1 MDAKA
6 PGIYVHV
13 PFCRRKCPY
22 CDFYSITDTA
32 SRMEEWMDVWLT
44 ACLDEIRMAEKPC
57 GIADT
62 IYMGGGTPSLLGARR
77 IGRLLEGIGAHFA
90 MGTDIEVTLEV
101 NPGTV
106 NADVLRD
113 YRAAGVNRL
122 NIGVQSFDDENLRFL
137 GRIHS
142 REEAF
147 RSIHWAQQAGFENIG
162 LDLIYALPGQTME
175 AWQQDLETALAFSPA
190 HLSCYSLTYAPGTPM
205 TQALARGEFNPL
217 PEEICADLFLLTHDL
232 LASRGWPAY
241 EISNFAGDKLLQ
253 SRHNRKYW
261 EDAAYVGLGPAAH
274 SYHQGRRWWNVASVA
289 EYTRRLRTGRTPVLE
304 SEQLSPEQMMIE
316 AVYLG
321 LRRTAGISMEDFAQ
335 RFGVD
340 FKTRFADALDH
351 YLKAGCLSL
360 TPALTPDT
368 CALTRTGMLYA
379 DTIAAAFIDCL

>member
-1 MDAKA
+1 
-6 PGIYVHV
+6 
-13 PFCRRKCPY
+13 
-22 CDFYSITDTA
+22 
-32 SRMEEWMDVWLT
+32 
-44 ACLDEIRMAEKPC
+44 MAEKPC
-57 GIADT
+57 GTADT
-62 IYMGGGTPSLLGARR
+62 VYMGGGTPSLLGARR
-77 IGRLLEGIGAHFA
+77 IGRLLDEIGAHFDVLPSA
-90 MGTDIEVTLEV
+90 EVTLEV

-106 NADVLRD
+106 SADPLPD

-122 NIGVQSFDDENLRFL
+122 NIGVQSFDDSNLGFL

-142 REEAF
+142 REEAA
-147 RSIHWAQQAGFENIG
+147 RCVHGAQQAGFDNIG
-162 LDLIYALPGQTME
+162 LDLIYALPGQTRA
-175 AWQQDLETALAFSPA
+175 AWQKDLEAALEFSPA

-205 TQALARGEFNPL
+205 TQAFARGEFDPL
-217 PEEICADLFLLTHDL
+217 PEESCADLFLLTHDL

-241 EISNFAGDKLLQ
+241 EISNFARDALLQ

-261 EDAAYVGLGPAAH
+261 EDAAYIGLGPAAH

-289 EYTRRLRTGRTPVLE
+289 EYTRRLRKGRPPVLE
-304 SEQLSPEQMMIE
+304 SEQLSHAQMMIE

-351 YLKAGCLSL
+351 YLKAGCLCV
-360 TPALTPDT
+360 TADT

-379 DTIAAAFIDCL
+379 DTIAAGFVNCL

>member
-1 MDAKA
+1 MDVQA

-13 PFCRRKCPY
+13 PFCRSKCRY
-22 CDFYSITDTA
+22 CDFYSITDT
-32 SRMEEWMDVWLT
+32 SRMDQWLE
-44 ACLDEIRMAEKPC
+44 ACLAEIRMAEKPC

-175 AWQQDLETALAFSPA
+175 AWQKDLETALAFSPA

-205 TQALARGEFNPL
+205 TQSLERGQFDPL
-217 PEEICADLFLLTHDL
+217 PEETCADLFLFTHDL
-232 LASRGWPAY
+232 LADQGCPPY
-241 EISNFAGDKLLQ
+241 EISNFARDALLQ

-261 EDAAYVGLGPAAH
+261 EDAAYIGLGPAAH
-274 SYHQGRRWWNVASVA
+274 SYNQGRRWWNVASVA
-289 EYTRRLRTGRTPVLE
+289 EYTGLLRTGRQPVLE
-304 SEQLSPEQMMIE
+304 IEQLSAAQMMIE

-321 LRRTAGISMEDFAQ
+321 LRRTAGISMKDFAS

-340 FKTRFADALDH
+340 FKTCFADALDN
-351 YLKAGCLSL
+351 YLKAGCLC
-360 TPALTPDT
+360 LTPDT

-379 DTIAAAFIDCL
+379 DAIAAGFIDCL

>member
-1 MDAKA
+1 
-6 PGIYVHV
+6 
-13 PFCRRKCPY
+13 KCPY

-32 SRMEEWMDVWLT
+32 SRMEEWMDAWLA

-57 GIADT
+57 GMADT

-77 IGRLLEGIGAHFA
+77 IGRLLDGIGAHFA

-122 NIGVQSFDDENLRFL
+122 NIGVQTFDDENLRFL

-142 REEAF
+142 SEEAF
-147 RSIHWAQQAGFENIG
+147 RSVRGAQQTGFDNIG
-162 LDLIYALPGQTME
+162 LDLIYALPGQTRK
-175 AWQQDLETALAFSPA
+175 AWQKDLETALAFSPA

-205 TQALARGEFNPL
+205 TQALERGEFDPL
-217 PEEICADLFLLTHDL
+217 PEEACADLFLFTHDL
-232 LASRGWPAY
+232 LASRGYPPY
-241 EISNFAGDKLLQ
+241 EISNFARNAFSQ

-261 EDAAYVGLGPAAH
+261 EDAAYIGLGPAAH
-274 SYHQGRRWWNVASVA
+274 SYNRGRRWWNVASVDGYA
-289 EYTRRLRTGRTPVLE
+289 DLLRAGRLPVLE
-304 SEQLSPEQMMIE
+304 TERLSAAQMMIE

-321 LRRTAGISMEDFAQ
+321 LRRTAGISTEDFAS

-340 FKTRFADALDH
+340 FKIRFADALDH
-351 YLKAGCLSL
+351 YLKAGCLC
-360 TPALTPDT
+360 LTPDT
-368 CALTRTGMLYA
+368 CTLTRTGMLYA
-379 DTIAAAFIDCL
+379 DTIAAGFIDCL